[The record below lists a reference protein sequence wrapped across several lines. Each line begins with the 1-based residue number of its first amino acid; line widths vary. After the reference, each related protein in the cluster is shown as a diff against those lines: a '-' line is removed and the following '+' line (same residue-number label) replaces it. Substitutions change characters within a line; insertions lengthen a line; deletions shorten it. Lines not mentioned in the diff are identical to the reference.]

1 MNDVLT
7 LQGRRLGSDQLR
19 QVAELISAHPG
30 WTRFR
35 LSRELAR
42 RWDWYSP
49 SGQLK
54 DMAARTLLLK
64 LEARGWIRLPP
75 RRWASPNRMRHKRV
89 APLDPGLLQAPLPTA
104 LAPLL
109 PLQVREVSAAADP
122 DHALFDALLHQFHY
136 LSYRSP
142 VGANLQYL
150 VRERSGRPVA
160 CLLFGAAAW
169 QCADRDQYLG
179 WDAATRAARLHLIAN
194 NARLLLPPWARIPS
208 LASHVLGRVGRRI
221 RADWQRKYGHRI
233 ALLETFVEAERFEAR
248 CYQAANWIR
257 VGQTQGRTRQDA
269 PDGQRY
275 QVARKEIYL
284 FPLHPRFRQHLHQ
297 PPSLPQPA

>member
-1 MNDVLT
+1 
-7 LQGRRLGSDQLR
+7 
-19 QVAELISAHPG
+19 
-30 WTRFR
+30 
-35 LSRELAR
+35 
-42 RWDWYSP
+42 
-49 SGQLK
+49 
-54 DMAARTLLLK
+54 
-64 LEARGWIRLPP
+64 
-75 RRWASPNRMRHKRV
+75 
-89 APLDPGLLQAPLPTA
+89 
-104 LAPLL
+104 
-109 PLQVREVSAAADP
+109 
-122 DHALFDALLHQFHY
+122 
-136 LSYRSP
+136 
-142 VGANLQYL
+142 
-150 VRERSGRPVA
+150 
-160 CLLFGAAAW
+160 
-169 QCADRDQYLG
+169 
-179 WDAATRAARLHLIAN
+179 
-194 NARLLLPPWARIPS
+194 LLLPPWARIPS